1 MLAIKPDTRYREIP
15 WQKES
20 NTQRFEKE
28 SIKIVKES
36 KRSFFLHYVFRLNVF
51 ILSSSI
57 LIFSLL
63 LHNFNLSPPPPHSWI
78 SSSSTIFIFS
88 LLNLDFPLPPQFY
101 YSPSSSSF
109 ILLFFHPQIHRPHID
124 PTSTLDYFSMVKLL
138 FSLHHHISIVFPP
151 PPPPPPP
158 YLISIWV
165 WHFRPDFGFCG
176 LFEGKQ

>member
-36 KRSFFLHYVFRLNVF
+36 KRSFFLQYVFRLNVF

-124 PTSTLDYFSMVKLL
+124 PRLFFELL
-138 FSLHHHISIVFPP
+138 FSLHHHISIVF
-151 PPPPPPP
+151 PPPP

-165 WHFRPDFGFCG
+165 WHFRPDFGLCG